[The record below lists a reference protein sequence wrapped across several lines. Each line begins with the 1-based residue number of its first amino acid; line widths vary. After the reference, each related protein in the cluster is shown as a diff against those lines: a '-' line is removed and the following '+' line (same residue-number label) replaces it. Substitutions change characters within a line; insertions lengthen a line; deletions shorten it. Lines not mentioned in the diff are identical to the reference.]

1 MNSPAVH
8 LNFFTYNDVFCQTS
22 YVPHPKMVKIRSIPL
37 PFGWIPSYFFNF
49 GSDDVGSE
57 KVREPTGCRCFY
69 HLCVAS
75 EVVEDGYAGAPW
87 DLIQTYNSAKEANR
101 DAVRWVE
108 AKHRK
113 HGVKGTPLEDPE
125 YHKEAGWQCVKV
137 FSPPE
142 IVEKIGIRFIAFTME
157 EPWE

>member
-1 MNSPAVH
+1 
-8 LNFFTYNDVFCQTS
+8 
-22 YVPHPKMVKIRSIPL
+22 MVKIRSIPL
-37 PFGWIPSYFFNF
+37 PFSWIPSYFFNF
-49 GSDDVGSE
+49 GSEDVGSE
-57 KVREPTGCRCFY
+57 DVGSEDVGSEDVGSQDVGSETVREPTGGRCFY

-87 DLIQTYNSAKEANR
+87 DLIQTYNSAKEANH

-157 EPWE
+157 EPWES